1 MTKTESSSY
10 LHTPTD
16 SELPADIQ
24 TMFAAA
30 REQTGFVPNVMR
42 NFALTPEHFVKW
54 FDYYN
59 FLQKRDDSTLT
70 RQEREMVA
78 LVVSAENRCE
88 YCLATHS
95 AFLRALDS
103 SEAGRIN
110 VELLVHNYRR
120 AELTQRERAMCDF
133 AMKMTVAAQE
143 MTEADLEPLQAVGLT
158 DAEISELAQVAA
170 MFNFTNRLANALG
183 WKPNAEYYGMHR
195 D

>member
-16 SELPADIQ
+16 AELPEHVRE
-24 TMFAAA
+24 MFAAA

-70 RQEREMVA
+70 RKEREMVA
-78 LVVSAENRCE
+78 LVVSAENSCE

-95 AFLRALDS
+95 AFLRALDG
-103 SEAGRIN
+103 SEAAKIN
-110 VELLVHNYRR
+110 TDVLIHNYRR
-120 AELTQRERAMCDF
+120 ADLSQRERAMCDF
-133 AMKMTVAAQE
+133 AMKMTVAAHE
-143 MTEADLEPLQAVGLT
+143 MTERDLEPLQDVGLS

-183 WKPNAEYYGMHR
+183 WKPNPEYYGMHR
-195 D
+195 

>member
-1 MTKTESSSY
+1 MTKTESSY

-16 SELPADIQ
+16 AELPEDIQ
-24 TMFAAA
+24 TMFTAAH
-30 REQTGFVPNVMR
+30 EQAGFVPNVMR

-70 RQEREMVA
+70 RKEREMVA
-78 LVVSAENRCE
+78 LVVSAENSCE

-95 AFLRALDS
+95 AFLRALDD
-103 SEAGRIN
+103 SEDAKIN
-110 VELLVHNYRR
+110 ADVLIHNYRR
-120 AELTQRERAMCDF
+120 ADLTTRERAMCDF
-133 AMKMTVAAQE
+133 AMQMTVAAQK
-143 MTEADLEPLQAVGLT
+143 MTEADLQPLREVGLT

-183 WKPNAEYYGMHR
+183 WKPNPEYYGMHR
-195 D
+195 